1 MGLGA
6 SEERIVPI
14 KQEVQ
19 AVVVVRHPSPPK
31 NQWVWSTVV
40 THVGSSSADDVERVA
55 QTALECP
62 NRTAK
67 TRAKCEGRPGRHGPV
82 LFQNFVFRI

>member
-19 AVVVVRHPSPPK
+19 AVVVVRHPSPRK
-31 NQWVWSTVV
+31 IS
-40 THVGSSSADDVERVA
+40 GFG
-55 QTALECP
+55 LLC
-62 NRTAK
+62 
-67 TRAKCEGRPGRHGPV
+67 GRPSAPRTGHNNV
-82 LFQNFVFRI
+82 EALNTLK